1 MAFGKHTKR
10 CLVKARGILDAIGEA
25 AGRHPKPR
33 PQAQAGL
40 LPKTARPL
48 PLAAPRRTP
57 RPGLGCQSR
66 WRKCRSGW
74 QLAGRPPDSELPR
87 DSPESDPPGPSGRGR
102 IQPDMQRLSFDDD
115 RAPKIGPKPVV
126 DSESR
131 TRRTRTILL
140 KTRSGPTTNPNTG
153 RPRILAA
160 APSRPPFP
168 VHLFGSCTR
177 GAFDPA
183 TLPSQPERHA
193 AC

>member
-1 MAFGKHTKR
+1 MKR
-10 CLVKARGILDAIGEA
+10 CLVEARGILDAIGEA

-33 PQAQAGL
+33 PHWQAQAATSTEL
-40 LPKTARPL
+40 E
-48 PLAAPRRTP
+48 
-57 RPGLGCQSR
+57 
-66 WRKCRSGW
+66 
-74 QLAGRPPDSELPR
+74 DSEAAATGSATAHAPSGIRLPVTVAQVPLRLSVASGGPASRLGVAPGR

-115 RAPKIGPKPVV
+115 RAPVP
-126 DSESR
+126 SR
-131 TRRTRTILL
+131 LSTRRTILL
-140 KTRSGPTTNPNTG
+140 KSGPTTNPN

-168 VHLFGSCTR
+168 VHLSGSCTR

-183 TLPSQPERHA
+183 TLPSQRHA